1 VILPP
6 SALDR
11 LTNMMIDDYP
21 MLFEVS
27 NQKHKKK
34 THCGVL
40 EFVAE
45 EGVVYLPYWMMQNLL
60 LTEGDIVRVQYTK
73 LMKGNYVKLRPQT
86 KDFLDISNPKAV
98 LETTL
103 RSYTCL
109 TVGDS
114 ILINYNNKRYFIDI
128 VEARP
133 NDAVSIVDTDCE
145 VDFAPPL
152 DYVEPVRSA
161 GAGDGA
167 KPGEPMDLGGEA
179 EKKKA
184 RRDDAGEGSSGAAD
198 AADAE
203 NEKTFLAFAG
213 GGNRLDGKAA
223 RADLAPKPVELP
235 TTSLKLSKEFEQ
247 FIRGPPAGNPG
258 DPGETKKESALLSAS
273 GLPRRK
279 AGKLVFGGAGG
290 VGRESRAAEKA
301 KAPEKKEEKKEEKAK
316 FTAFQG
322 SGNKL
327 K

>member
-161 GAGDGA
+161 GAGDGD
-167 KPGEPMDLGGEA
+167 KPGEPMDLGGDA

-235 TTSLKLSKEFEQ
+235 TTSLKLSKEFER

-258 DPGETKKESALLSAS
+258 DPGETKKESDASAA

-301 KAPEKKEEKKEEKAK
+301 KAPEKKEEKKEAKAK

>member
-1 VILPP
+1 MILPP

-27 NQKHKKK
+27 NAKHKKK

-60 LTEGDIVRVQYTK
+60 LMEGDIVRVQYTK
-73 LMKGNYVKLRPQT
+73 LSKGNYVKLRPQT

-152 DYVEPVRSA
+152 DYVEPSNAA
-161 GAGDGA
+161 GK
-167 KPGEPMDLGGEA
+167 KPGDPMDLGAERSEKETEKRRREEKGAGGVEKKDGAGEA
-179 EKKKA
+179 
-184 RRDDAGEGSSGAAD
+184 DDA
-198 AADAE
+198 
-203 NEKTFLAFAG
+203 KTFLAFAG
-213 GGNRLDGKAA
+213 GGNRLDGKSA

-235 TTSLKLSKEFEQ
+235 TTSLKLSKEFER
-247 FIRGPPAGNPG
+247 FIRGPKDDAAEGKG
-258 DPGETKKESALLSAS
+258 AKKEGAASAS

-279 AGKLVFGGAGG
+279 AGKLVFGGAAGG

-301 KAPEKKEEKKEEKAK
+301 KAPEKKEEKKEEKDK